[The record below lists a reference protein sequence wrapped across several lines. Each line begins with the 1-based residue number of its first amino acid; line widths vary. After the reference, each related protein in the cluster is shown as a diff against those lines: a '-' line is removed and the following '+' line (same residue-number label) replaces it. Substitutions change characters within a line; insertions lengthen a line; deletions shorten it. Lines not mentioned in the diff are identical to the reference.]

1 MRDVSYS
8 RALMTLRRDPVV
20 SLVVLI
26 LLVPLAGC
34 GGDDDGEAD
43 KKAKPVDGTF
53 VSKVDGTQAFVSVVA
68 APPAKGQDK
77 RVVTVFACDAKS
89 LCEEFAGS
97 ASGNSFTLRSA
108 GEKGQAKGTLSAD
121 AASGTVEPPDG
132 KTLRY
137 KAPQATATSGL
148 YDLTVSTRGK
158 LRGASA
164 AGVALKGN
172 VKLPPPGS
180 GSLKLADGK
189 RLKFAVVAG
198 PRKSVRL
205 RPGQVRLIVLP
216 NRQLRGAGRSRK
228 GGKSTFLIR
237 STK

>member
-1 MRDVSYS
+1 MS
-8 RALMTLRRDPVV
+8 LRRDPVA
-20 SLVVLI
+20 SLVVLV

-34 GGDDDGEAD
+34 GDDDGEAD

-77 RVVTVFACDAKS
+77 RVVTVFACDAKR

-97 ASGNSFTLRSA
+97 ASGNSFTLGSA
-108 GEKGQAKGTLSAD
+108 GEKGQAKGTLSAE
-121 AASGTVEPPDG
+121 AASGMIEPPDG

-148 YDLTVSTRGK
+148 YDLTVSTRGG

-189 RLKFAVVAG
+189 RVKFAVVGG
-198 PRKSVRL
+198 PRKTVGV

-216 NRQLRGAGRSRK
+216 DRQLRGAGRSRE